1 MISDLSEFT
10 GQNHKKLKSRK
21 EVRIKKTV
29 MSIVI
34 FGDNFSF
41 PEGDAATNRVY
52 NYARGFYENGINV
65 HVICFSS
72 EYNTIGDGMMNEIH
86 FYHPFGIRN
95 RSKFFIVR
103 RWQKFIKYFRTF
115 SLIRT
120 IQSKDKIIAVHCY
133 TQLLQ
138 TQLFSFVISRY
149 CKAILTLERSEHP
162 MRNTEGK
169 VIKRIHGNFKIAIE
183 TRLYDGIFCISDYLI
198 RFYHNKG
205 CNKRKLFLV
214 PSTVDPARFS
224 NALDSPFRFKYI
236 LYCGSLTTLKD
247 GVDIL
252 IESFSR
258 ISMKHPDIN
267 LALVGEAD
275 TLKDEIFFRELV
287 SRFNIKNR
295 VFFTGKLPRTAIP
308 AYMYNAEILTLARPR
323 SIVADA
329 GFPSKLTEYLA
340 TGKPVVVTRVGEI
353 PVYLKD
359 NENAFLS
366 EPDSVDAFTDKLDY
380 VLCNYQL
387 AKKIGESGRELTYG
401 IFNYNHQ
408 ASRIINFLSKG
419 LA

>member
-1 MISDLSEFT
+1 
-10 GQNHKKLKSRK
+10 
-21 EVRIKKTV
+21 

-52 NYARGFYENGINV
+52 NYAKGFYENGINV

-72 EYNTIGDGMMNEIH
+72 EYDTVGEGMEDEIH
-86 FYHPFGIRN
+86 FYHPFGVRN
-95 RSKFFIVR
+95 RNRFFIIR
-103 RWQKFIKYFRTF
+103 RWQKFIKYFRTI
-115 SLIRT
+115 SLIKS
-120 IQSKDKIIAVHCY
+120 IQRKDKIIAVHCY

-138 TQLFSFVISRY
+138 TQLFAFIFSRY
-149 CKAILTLERSEHP
+149 YKTRLTLERSEHP
-162 MRNTEGK
+162 MRNTNDK
-169 VIKRIHGNFKIAIE
+169 VIKRLYGNFKIAIE

-198 RFYHNKG
+198 RFYQNKG
-205 CNKRKLFLV
+205 CDERKLFLV
-214 PSTVDPARFS
+214 PSTVDPARF
-224 NALDSPFRFKYI
+224 NKLLDSPFRFRYI

-258 ISMKHPDIN
+258 ISRRHPDIN

-308 AYMYNAEILTLARPR
+308 EYMCNAEILTLARPR

-340 TGKPVVVTRVGEI
+340 TGKPVIVTSVGEI

-359 NENAFLS
+359 NDNAFLS

-387 AKKIGESGRELTYG
+387 AKQTGERGRDLTLG
-401 IFNYNHQ
+401 VFNYNLQ
-408 ASRIINFLSKG
+408 ARRIINFISNG